1 MTNGFVSLGQFIPDV
16 LLDMRYY
23 GTYNFVG
30 TRIDG
35 YESPC
40 ALLTW
45 EAAAALAQV
54 SVDALA
60 LGFRLRLYDAY
71 RPRRAVAHFAR
82 WAEDLS
88 DTRMKPYFYPD
99 VDKADLFRLGF
110 IARRS
115 GHSRGSTV
123 DLTLFDMAAGRDLD
137 MGGAFDFFG
146 PRSHPDY
153 PALSPAQRANR
164 DLLRRLMVRRGFCP
178 LSTEWWHFTLENE
191 PYPATYFDFPV
202 NCTNGETAP

>member
-60 LGFRLRLYDAY
+60 LGFELEEVQRLRAQGIITKQQ
-71 RPRRAVAHFAR
+71 AHELR
-82 WAEDLS
+82 ESVYLMQM
-88 DTRMKPYFYPD
+88 T
-99 VDKADLFRLGF
+99 LG
-110 IARRS
+110 
-115 GHSRGSTV
+115 
-123 DLTLFDMAAGRDLD
+123 
-137 MGGAFDFFG
+137 
-146 PRSHPDY
+146 
-153 PALSPAQRANR
+153 
-164 DLLRRLMVRRGFCP
+164 
-178 LSTEWWHFTLENE
+178 E
-191 PYPATYFDFPV
+191 
-202 NCTNGETAP
+202 